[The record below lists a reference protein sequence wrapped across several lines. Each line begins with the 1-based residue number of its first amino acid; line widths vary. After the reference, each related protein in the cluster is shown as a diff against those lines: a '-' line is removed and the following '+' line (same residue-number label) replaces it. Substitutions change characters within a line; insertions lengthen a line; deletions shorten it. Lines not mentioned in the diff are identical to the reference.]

1 MPRVTVVGTTSWGT
15 TLGILLARRGVPVTL
30 LARGAEEAETLNH
43 DREHRRLLPG
53 ALFPDDLTASADADA
68 ALDGA
73 DLVVL
78 ATPAQRLREN
88 LPALRGRLREDTVL
102 LSAIK
107 GLELGTGLP
116 MTQVIHAE
124 LPEIAEDRVCILSGP
139 NLSKEVVEDKPS
151 STVIAARDPRVAEWV
166 QELYNSPSFR
176 VYTNDDVVGVELG
189 GALKNP
195 ITIAAGISDGLGYG
209 ANAKAALITRGLA
222 EVTRLG
228 VACGAKPLTLAGLS
242 GLGDMAASCFSNL
255 SRNRYVGEQVGEGKP
270 LAEVL
275 AGMVHVAEGV
285 DTIPAALV
293 LAKRHGM
300 EMPIT
305 EVTARILFDGVD
317 PLEATSWL
325 LNRAPG
331 QEWPSELH

>member
-1 MPRVTVVGTTSWGT
+1 MARVAVVGTTSWGT

-30 LARGAEEAETLNH
+30 LARAVEEAETLNH
-43 DREHRRLLPG
+43 DRENRRLLPG
-53 ALFPDDLTASADADA
+53 ARFPESLSADVDPAA

-73 DLVVL
+73 DLIVL

-88 LPALRGRLREDTVL
+88 LPALRPHVRPETVF

-107 GLELGTGLP
+107 GLERNTGLP
-116 MTQVIHAE
+116 MTQVLQAE
-124 LPEIAEDRVCILSGP
+124 LPGAANGRTVVLSGP
-139 NLSKEVVEDKPS
+139 NLSQEIVENKPS
-151 STVIAARDPRVAEWV
+151 STVIASQNPAVAEWV
-166 QELYNSPSFR
+166 QELYNSPTFR
-176 VYTNDDVVGVELG
+176 VYTNDDLIGVELG
-189 GALKNP
+189 GALKNA

-209 ANAKAALITRGLA
+209 ANAKAALVTRGLA

-228 VACGAKPLTLAGLS
+228 VACGARPLTLSGLS

-255 SRNRYVGEQVGEGKP
+255 SRNRYVGEQVGMGVP
-270 LAEVL
+270 LEEVL

-285 DTIPAALV
+285 ETIRAALV
-293 LAKRHGM
+293 LAERFGI

-305 EVTARILFDGVD
+305 EMTSRILFDGVD
-317 PLEATSWL
+317 PREATAWL

-331 QEWPSELH
+331 QEWPSDLT

>member
-1 MPRVTVVGTTSWGT
+1 MVLTSWCS
-15 TLGILLARRGVPVTL
+15 P
-30 LARGAEEAETLNH
+30 
-43 DREHRRLLPG
+43 P
-53 ALFPDDLTASADADA
+53 
-68 ALDGA
+68 
-73 DLVVL
+73 
-78 ATPAQRLREN
+78 PAQRLREN
-88 LPALRGRLREDTVL
+88 LPTLRGRLREDTVL

>member
-1 MPRVTVVGTTSWGT
+1 M
-15 TLGILLARRGVPVTL
+15 
-30 LARGAEEAETLNH
+30 
-43 DREHRRLLPG
+43 
-53 ALFPDDLTASADADA
+53 
-68 ALDGA
+68 
-73 DLVVL
+73 
-78 ATPAQRLREN
+78 
-88 LPALRGRLREDTVL
+88 
-102 LSAIK
+102 
-107 GLELGTGLP
+107 
-116 MTQVIHAE
+116 AE

-275 AGMVHVAEGV
+275 ASMVHVAEGV

>member
-30 LARGAEEAETLNH
+30 LARGAEEAETLNR

-53 ALFPDDLTASADADA
+53 ALFPDALTASADAGA
-68 ALDGA
+68 ALEGA

>member
-1 MPRVTVVGTTSWGT
+1 MPRITVVGTTSWGT

-53 ALFPDDLTASADADA
+53 ALFPDDLTASADAGA

-88 LPALRGRLREDTVL
+88 LPTLRGRLREDTVL

-116 MTQVIHAE
+116 MTQVIQAE

>member
-1 MPRVTVVGTTSWGT
+1 MVGTTSWGT

-53 ALFPDDLTASADADA
+53 ALFPDDLTASADAGA

-73 DLVVL
+73 GLVVL

-107 GLELGTGLP
+107 GLELVTGLP